1 MNKDR
6 IQIDGVWYVKESAQ
20 TQPIQINPGDV
31 TLSLE
36 RCWET
41 RDWCFTATV
50 IMKDSDCLDDFYP
63 DPSVKITDKR
73 LGNNDTW
80 ITHES
85 DNPRWMLGVLDD
97 SPDSMPDA
105 IEIFGTGG
113 LEEFRAFIRHL
124 IEANWIEIEK

>member
-1 MNKDR
+1 M
-6 IQIDGVWYVKESAQ
+6 
-20 TQPIQINPGDV
+20 
-31 TLSLE
+31 
-36 RCWET
+36 
-41 RDWCFTATV
+41 

-73 LGNNDTW
+73 PGNNDTW

-97 SPDSMPDA
+97 SPDSMLDA

-124 IEANWIEIEK
+124 IEVNWIDIEK